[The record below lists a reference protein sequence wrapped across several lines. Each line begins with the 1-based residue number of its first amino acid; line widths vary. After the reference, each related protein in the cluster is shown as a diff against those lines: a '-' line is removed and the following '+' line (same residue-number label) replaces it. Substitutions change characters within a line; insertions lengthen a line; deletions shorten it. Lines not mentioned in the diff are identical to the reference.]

1 MAQTNKD
8 KTKQSETLKKVF
20 RYLGK
25 YHIYLLFTILL
36 AAVTVA
42 LTLYV
47 PKLTGAAVDDIV
59 APGKVNFPGVFQILI
74 RIGVCIAI
82 TAFAQWMMNICNNKM
97 TYQIVQDVRNEA
109 FQKIEILPLK
119 YIDGHSY
126 GEIVS
131 RVIADEIGRA
141 HV

>member
-25 YHIYLLFTILL
+25 YRIYLLFTILL

-47 PKLTGAAVDDIV
+47 PKLTGAAVD
-59 APGKVNFPGVFQILI
+59 
-74 RIGVCIAI
+74 
-82 TAFAQWMMNICNNKM
+82 
-97 TYQIVQDVRNEA
+97 
-109 FQKIEILPLK
+109 
-119 YIDGHSY
+119 
-126 GEIVS
+126 
-131 RVIADEIGRA
+131 EIGRA
-141 HV
+141 SCRERV

>member
-47 PKLTGAAVDDIV
+47 PKLTG
-59 APGKVNFPGVFQILI
+59 NFSKSI
-74 RIGVCIAI
+74 
-82 TAFAQWMMNICNNKM
+82 
-97 TYQIVQDVRNEA
+97 
-109 FQKIEILPLK
+109 
-119 YIDGHSY
+119 
-126 GEIVS
+126 
-131 RVIADEIGRA
+131 
-141 HV
+141 